1 MSHQEITHNSKQEI
15 NAPFR
20 VKSAGVSLFVI
31 LAIGIYFVTRVFALL
46 PSDQAVP
53 DGALG
58 LMITTTILIIIV
70 ESVLQ
75 IVLFI
80 GAGKIEDRSEMDD
93 KIAAL
98 STRNAYYLLVFGVFA
113 SVGSMFLG
121 LSAFE
126 IISVLLIAFL
136 LAEAV
141 SFTSQVIYYRRL
153 Y

>member
-1 MSHQEITHNSKQEI
+1 MSHQAITSSKGEI

-20 VKSAGVSLFVI
+20 IKSAGVSLIVV
-31 LAIGIYFVTRVFALL
+31 LAIGIYFVARVFSLL

-80 GAGKIEDRSEMDD
+80 GAGKIEDRTERDGR
-93 KIAAL
+93 IAAL
-98 STRNAYYLLVFGVFA
+98 STRNAYYLLVAGVFA
-113 SVGSMFLG
+113 SVGSLFLG
-121 LSAFE
+121 FSAFE
-126 IISVLLIAFL
+126 IISVLLTAFL
-136 LAEAV
+136 LAEVV
-141 SFTSQVIYYRRL
+141 SFASQIVYYRRL
-153 Y
+153 S